1 MVRFRCLRDE
11 YTCFLLLNAL
21 LEKSSRKQVCLYN
34 RHYCGGG
41 HLRSV
46 AGAHWSWSCGA
57 TREPGEYEKHRKL
70 LKAAFTEKV
79 HGTVGLQVL
88 KMASNGLGM
97 RAGRGPSCV
106 LICLVVLVITL
117 FYSYWGVSSKNSTL
131 LKEVSVLEDRMRT
144 LAARKLT
151 SDKKSSALTSELTK
165 LQKEKSKLGE
175 TLKSQ
180 VLQVEETSKQL
191 SEKENELLKL
201 HEQEVRHLYKLS
213 LFIIRVA

>member
-1 MVRFRCLRDE
+1 
-11 YTCFLLLNAL
+11 
-21 LEKSSRKQVCLYN
+21 
-34 RHYCGGG
+34 
-41 HLRSV
+41 
-46 AGAHWSWSCGA
+46 
-57 TREPGEYEKHRKL
+57 
-70 LKAAFTEKV
+70 
-79 HGTVGLQVL
+79 
-88 KMASNGLGM
+88 
-97 RAGRGPSCV
+97 
-106 LICLVVLVITL
+106 
-117 FYSYWGVSSKNSTL
+117 
-131 LKEVSVLEDRMRT
+131 MRT

-165 LQKEKSKLGE
+165 LQKEKGKLGE

>member
-1 MVRFRCLRDE
+1 
-11 YTCFLLLNAL
+11 
-21 LEKSSRKQVCLYN
+21 
-34 RHYCGGG
+34 
-41 HLRSV
+41 
-46 AGAHWSWSCGA
+46 
-57 TREPGEYEKHRKL
+57 
-70 LKAAFTEKV
+70 
-79 HGTVGLQVL
+79 
-88 KMASNGLGM
+88 
-97 RAGRGPSCV
+97 
-106 LICLVVLVITL
+106 
-117 FYSYWGVSSKNSTL
+117 
-131 LKEVSVLEDRMRT
+131 MRT

-165 LQKEKSKLGE
+165 LQKEKGKLVE

>member
-1 MVRFRCLRDE
+1 
-11 YTCFLLLNAL
+11 
-21 LEKSSRKQVCLYN
+21 
-34 RHYCGGG
+34 
-41 HLRSV
+41 
-46 AGAHWSWSCGA
+46 
-57 TREPGEYEKHRKL
+57 
-70 LKAAFTEKV
+70 
-79 HGTVGLQVL
+79 
-88 KMASNGLGM
+88 MASNGLGM

-165 LQKEKSKLGE
+165 LQKEKGKLVE

>member
-1 MVRFRCLRDE
+1 
-11 YTCFLLLNAL
+11 
-21 LEKSSRKQVCLYN
+21 
-34 RHYCGGG
+34 
-41 HLRSV
+41 
-46 AGAHWSWSCGA
+46 
-57 TREPGEYEKHRKL
+57 
-70 LKAAFTEKV
+70 
-79 HGTVGLQVL
+79 
-88 KMASNGLGM
+88 
-97 RAGRGPSCV
+97 
-106 LICLVVLVITL
+106 
-117 FYSYWGVSSKNSTL
+117 
-131 LKEVSVLEDRMRT
+131 MRT